1 MKTFKIVR
9 KTLDFNFKAGTSR
22 GIYTKRD
29 VWYIIIKDRSNSTI
43 GIGESAPI
51 PNLSCD
57 FINNYNEV
65 IKDAVARFIDSGYI
79 DYDSLKSYP
88 SILMGLETAEMQLKR
103 ESFAFFDN
111 DFTRGNSPIQING
124 LVWMGDYKTM
134 YRRLKEKIDGG
145 FRCIKIKIGAIN
157 FDEEVRLIKAIRKD
171 FNRSDLEI
179 RLDAN
184 CAFSSTDAIEKLK
197 ILSSY
202 EIHSIEQP
210 IKVRHWD
217 DMYMLTSF
225 SPIDIALDEEL
236 IGVNTIKDKELMLRT
251 INPKYIVIKP
261 TLHGGIKG
269 TDEWIQIAKK
279 YDIGFWI
286 TSALESN
293 IGLNAVSQIA
303 SLYPSGMAQGLGT
316 GGLFCS
322 NASSPL
328 NLVSD
333 NMYFDNTFSYSDN
346 IENILKWIKN

>member
-1 MKTFKIVR
+1 MRTFEIVR
-9 KTLDFNFKAGTSR
+9 KTLDFNFEAGTSR
-22 GIYTKRD
+22 GVYTKRD
-29 VWYIIIKDRSNSTI
+29 VWYIIIKDHSNGAV

-57 FINNYNEV
+57 FTSNYDEI
-65 IKDAVARFIDSGYI
+65 IKDATAKFVDSRCI
-79 DYDSLKSYP
+79 DYETLKDWP
-88 SILMGLETAEMQLKR
+88 SVLIGLETADMQLKR

-111 DFTRGNSPIQING
+111 DFTNANTPIQING

-134 YRRLKEKIDGG
+134 YKRLKEKIDGG

-157 FDEEVRLIKAIRKD
+157 FDEEVGLINAIRKD

-184 CAFSSTDAIEKLK
+184 CAFSTSDAVEKLK

-202 EIHSIEQP
+202 DIHSIEQP
-210 IKVRHWD
+210 IKVRHWE
-217 DMYMLTSF
+217 DMAMLSSF
-225 SPIDIALDEEL
+225 SPIGIALDEEL
-236 IGVNTIKDKELMLRT
+236 IGINNLYEKELMMKT
-251 INPKYIVIKP
+251 IQPKYIVIKP

-279 YDIGFWI
+279 YNTEFWI

-293 IGLNAVSQIA
+293 IGLNVVSQIA
-303 SLYPSGMAQGLGT
+303 SLYPNNLAQGLGT
-316 GGLFCS
+316 GSLFCS

-328 NLVSD
+328 MLVRD
-333 NMYFDNTFSYSDN
+333 NMFFDSCFSYRDN
-346 IENILKWIKN
+346 IDGVLRWIKD